1 MLVENVPCGFP
12 RELRRYP
19 AIWYEKIESRLI
31 GVNSGFDSRD
41 FGLEGS
47 RFSCLMIR
55 VWYCSEYTCWIFE
68 LLSWAD
74 LLMQQPMLV
83 DLRV

>member
-1 MLVENVPCGFP
+1 
-12 RELRRYP
+12 
-19 AIWYEKIESRLI
+19 
-31 GVNSGFDSRD
+31 
-41 FGLEGS
+41 
-47 RFSCLMIR
+47 LMIR